1 MHLKKIGDIIFPDSD
16 TLISK
21 IVKKHKINIVT
32 LGCSKNVVDSEQ
44 LATQL
49 KGSQLE
55 VVFDSNK
62 TDARTIVV
70 NTCGFIKDSKEESID
85 TILSYARAKENGKID
100 NLYVIGCLSERY
112 KDDLITE
119 IPEVDQFFGVND
131 IHAIVNRLNIDYKE
145 ELLGERMIST
155 PKHFAYLKISEG
167 CNRGCAFCAIPL
179 IRGKHQS
186 VPFEQLVKQAA
197 HLAKN
202 GVKEIILIAQDLS
215 SYGQDLYKKNRL
227 AELLSELVKI
237 EQLEWIRLHYAY
249 PTGFPEEV
257 IELMANEPKICNY
270 LDMPLQHINNK
281 VLKLMRRGQNR
292 NTTLNL
298 IEKLRAKNPSLTLRT
313 TLLVGHPGEGEE
325 EFEELKEFVKL
336 ARFDRLGVFTY
347 SEEEGTY
354 GASNLADETPEEVK
368 SQRADEIMAIQ
379 QEISLALNQR
389 KIGQKL
395 KVLIDRIEGDY
406 FVGRSEYDS
415 PEVDNEILIP
425 LSDNELKIGE
435 FYKVL
440 IESAR
445 DYDLFGQ
452 IIN

>member
-1 MHLKKIGDIIFPDSD
+1 LHLGKIWNIVFPDLDS
-16 TLISK
+16 LIYK
-21 IVKKHKINIVT
+21 TVKKHKINIVT

-49 KGSQLE
+49 KGSNLQ

-85 TILSYARAKENGKID
+85 TILSYARAKEKGKID

-119 IPEVDQFFGVND
+119 IPEVDKFFGVND
-131 IHAIVNRLNIDYKE
+131 IHAIVNSLNIDYKE

-179 IRGKHQS
+179 IRGKHDS
-186 VPFEQLVKQAA
+186 VPFEQLVKQAT
-197 HLAKN
+197 HLAEN

-215 SYGQDLYKKNRL
+215 SYGQDLYQKNRL
-227 AELLSELVKI
+227 AELLRELIKI
-237 EQLEWIRLHYAY
+237 EKLKWIRLHYAY

-270 LDMPLQHINNK
+270 LDMPLQHINDK

-292 NTTLNL
+292 NSTLKL
-298 IEKLRAKNPSLTLRT
+298 IEKLRAKNPNIVIRT

-336 ARFDRLGVFTY
+336 AKFDRLGVFTY

-354 GASNLADETPEEVK
+354 GASNLTDDIPEEVK

-379 QEISLALNQR
+379 QEISLALNQQ

-395 KVLIDRIEGDY
+395 DVLIDRIEGDY
-406 FVGRSEYDS
+406 YIGRSEYDS
-415 PEVDNEILIP
+415 PEVDNEILIS
-425 LSDNELKIGE
+425 LVDNELNIGA
-435 FYKVL
+435 FYRVK

-452 IIN
+452 IIQ